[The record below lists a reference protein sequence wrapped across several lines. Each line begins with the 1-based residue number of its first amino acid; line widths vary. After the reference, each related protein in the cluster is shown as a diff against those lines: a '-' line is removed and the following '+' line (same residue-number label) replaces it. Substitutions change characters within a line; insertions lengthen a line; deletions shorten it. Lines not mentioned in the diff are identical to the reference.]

1 MKDSGG
7 DTERFPRIGNQGA
20 MVEQQAAE
28 FEIVGRGLRLQTLA
42 GCEAR
47 GFRRT
52 PCGAFEGEH
61 AADAA
66 GGFDPVPGPF
76 PAEDGDV
83 ESLADHPAAVLPS
96 ANRRRGAVAAVDAL
110 DAYAA

>member
-1 MKDSGG
+1 
-7 DTERFPRIGNQGA
+7 
-20 MVEQQAAE
+20 MVEQQAAA

-66 GGFDPVPGPF
+66 GGFAPVPGPF

-83 ESLADHPAAVLPS
+83 ESLADHPAAVLPVGRTDVE
-96 ANRRRGAVAAVDAL
+96 ALVAAVDAL